1 MARTARRRTTG
12 VFSRYV
18 SDAGQDPIS
27 GPARG
32 FRNLADVEDGRRP
45 VAGGITPRSFVEAR
59 VAERAGH
66 HTAEQVQM
74 TCSFAR
80 AERLLGREYHGRFL
94 IELLQNAAD
103 AWRKAGEPGRR
114 SRLSILIEDGPSLVV
129 ANQGEGFPASV
140 VIESLGHIGRS
151 TKAQGEAIGHKG
163 IGFKSVLEISLTPE
177 LYSDLQAPTP
187 GLAVRFDQRRAL
199 SLIKRA
205 SSDWDKLVG
214 EVDDIGADELAAV
227 PILRFPHWVD
237 DVPPVVSE
245 LATAGFDTV
254 VRLPF
259 DRTRLDET
267 AWLRTV
273 RDALGDVTDEILLLL
288 GTFEEVRI
296 EDRLRGT
303 VEVITPSLHEAAP
316 SGDGVTRELVTVSRD
331 NRTTSRWRLYR
342 RTLPDTHDLAGEI
355 AVGMRLGVDS
365 GDIVTAVP
373 GQPSA
378 PFFLF

>member
-1 MARTARRRTTG
+1 MAESIEVASSEQESARAFIEG
-12 VFSRYV
+12 
-18 SDAGQDPIS
+18 
-27 GPARG
+27 
-32 FRNLADVEDGRRP
+32 
-45 VAGGITPRSFVEAR
+45 R
-59 VAERAGH
+59 VAERARR
-66 HTAEQVQM
+66 HTAEQVQT

-103 AWRKAGEPGRR
+103 AWRIAGHPGRR
-114 SRLSILIEDGPSLVV
+114 SHVSIVIDEGPSLLV
-129 ANQGEGFPASV
+129 ANQGEAFPASV

-199 SLIKRA
+199 SLIKSR

-245 LATAGFDTV
+245 LATAGF
-254 VRLPF
+254 
-259 DRTRLDET
+259 
-267 AWLRTV
+267 
-273 RDALGDVTDEILLLL
+273 
-288 GTFEEVRI
+288 
-296 EDRLRGT
+296 
-303 VEVITPSLHEAAP
+303 
-316 SGDGVTRELVTVSRD
+316 
-331 NRTTSRWRLYR
+331 
-342 RTLPDTHDLAGEI
+342 
-355 AVGMRLGVDS
+355 
-365 GDIVTAVP
+365 
-373 GQPSA
+373 
-378 PFFLF
+378 